1 MGYDLRMA
9 DADLYDYELPPELIA
24 QQALDRRDAARLLV
38 VRRSDGTLAHRHI
51 RDLPDLL
58 EPGDLVVVND
68 TRVVPARLI
77 GRRAATGGKWE
88 GLFLQAEPEQV
99 RVVLRLPIIKTL

>member
-1 MGYDLRMA
+1 MA

-58 EPGDLVVVND
+58 EPGQWHVRNRFRADGRLVSC
-68 TRVVPARLI
+68 VP
-77 GRRAATGGKWE
+77 
-88 GLFLQAEPEQV
+88 GLPCPETAD
-99 RVVLRLPIIKTL
+99 PGTPG